1 MARMKSMEVLERKI
15 ERAQE
20 QVSRT
25 KKQYDAAISN
35 LSELLDKRDALR
47 RDELMKAF
55 MNSDKTYDEV
65 MAFLDSGEEK
75 KTVRKVTETRKR
87 SFSRK
92 KSGK

>member
-1 MARMKSMEVLERKI
+1 MARMISMEVLERRI
-15 ERAQE
+15 EKAQE

-47 RDELMKAF
+47 KDELMKAF
-55 MNSDKTYDEV
+55 MNSDKSYEEV

-75 KTVRKVTETRKR
+75 RLL
-87 SFSRK
+87 K
-92 KSGK
+92 K